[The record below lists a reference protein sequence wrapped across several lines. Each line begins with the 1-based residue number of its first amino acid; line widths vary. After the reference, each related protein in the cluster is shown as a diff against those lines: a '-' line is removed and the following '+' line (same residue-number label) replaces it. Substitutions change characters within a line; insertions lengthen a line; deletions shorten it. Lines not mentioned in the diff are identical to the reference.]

1 MNNMNTLA
9 TVISTNF
16 ENVQERIIRSSLAC
30 GRDASQIKLVVVSK
44 MHPVEVIRTAIQA
57 GARFF
62 GENYPEESLSKII
75 NLADVSG
82 IEWHMIGHLQSRK
95 ARLVAEHFDMI
106 QSLDSVHLAEKL
118 DRVLDETQKTL
129 PVLLEFNV
137 SGEESKYG
145 WPAWQQDRWDDLLP
159 DVSRILHLTHLNV
172 VGLMTMPPLLENP
185 EDVRPFF
192 IKLRSFK
199 EFLARQFKNT
209 DWKEL
214 SMGTSSDFE
223 IAIEEGATIV
233 RVGQAIL
240 GPRPENNHPKFRTD
254 EGV

>member
-1 MNNMNTLA
+1 MDNMNTLA
-9 TVISTNF
+9 TAISTNF
-16 ENVQERIIRSSLAC
+16 ENVQERIIRSSSAC

-44 MHPVEVIRTAIQA
+44 MHPVEVIRAAIQA
-57 GARFF
+57 GARLF

-95 ARLVAEHFDMI
+95 ARLVAEHFDMV

-118 DRVLDETQKTL
+118 DRVLDETQKTM

-159 DVSRILHLTHLNV
+159 DVSRMLNLTHLN
-172 VGLMTMPPLLENP
+172 
-185 EDVRPFF
+185 
-192 IKLRSFK
+192 
-199 EFLARQFKNT
+199 
-209 DWKEL
+209 
-214 SMGTSSDFE
+214 
-223 IAIEEGATIV
+223 
-233 RVGQAIL
+233 
-240 GPRPENNHPKFRTD
+240 
-254 EGV
+254 